1 MKIAVDAMGGDNAP
15 HAVVAGAVH
24 AAREFGVGIILVG
37 IEQMVQAELKKH
49 PFAKSLPIEVRNATQ
64 VVDMH
69 DSPATVFRR
78 KKDSSIRV
86 ANDLVKSGEAVAVIS
101 AGHTGA
107 AMATSLFV
115 LGPLEGVERP
125 AIGVFMPT
133 VKGRCIVLDM
143 GANVDCKP
151 NHLLQFAI
159 MGEVFAKHLLK
170 NPNPKVGLL
179 SIGEEETKGNELTKE
194 AFKLLTETNLNFIGN
209 VEGRDIMMGKADVIV
224 CDGFI
229 GNVVLKTSEAVAEA
243 INCLLRE
250 NVGENLLRKAGYFL
264 MRPAFRALKNKLDY
278 AEYGGAPLLGI
289 NGVGMIC
296 HGGSNAKAIKNAVR
310 FAYDYALKGVNCRMA
325 EKLDESFPGAT
336 REREGTETPSDAKER
351 VAS

>member
-64 VVDMH
+64 VVDML

-86 ANDLVKSGEAVAVIS
+86 ANDLVKGGEAVAVIS

-170 NPNPKVGLL
+170 NPNPRVGLL

-194 AFKLLTETNLNFIGN
+194 AFKLLTETSLNFIGN
-209 VEGRDIMMGKADVIV
+209 VEGRDVMMGKVDVIV

-229 GNVVLKTSEAVAEA
+229 GNVVLKLSEAVAEA
-243 INCLLRE
+243 IGVILKE
-250 NVGENLLRKAGYFL
+250 NIGDNLIRKLGYF
-264 MRPAFRALKNKLDY
+264 MMKPAFRALKRKMDY
-278 AEYGGAPLLGI
+278 AEYGGAPLLGV
-289 NGVGMIC
+289 NGVSIIS
-296 HGGSNAKAIKNAVR
+296 HGRSSDRAIKNAI
-310 FAYDYALKGVNCRMA
+310 
-325 EKLDESFPGAT
+325 
-336 REREGTETPSDAKER
+336 R
-351 VAS
+351 VAMELAKGEVNRHIQEDIERNMDLARTK

>member
-49 PFAKSLPIEVRNATQ
+49 PFAKSLPIEIRNATQ

-86 ANDLVKSGEAVAVIS
+86 ANDLVKGGEAVAVIS

-170 NPNPKVGLL
+170 NPNPRVGLL

-194 AFKLLTETNLNFIGN
+194 AFKLITETSLNFIGN
-209 VEGRDIMMGKADVIV
+209 VEGRDVMMGKVDVIV

-229 GNVVLKTSEAVAEA
+229 GNVVLKLSEAVAEA
-243 INCLLRE
+243 IGVILKE
-250 NVGENLLRKAGYFL
+250 NIGDNLIRKLGYF
-264 MRPAFRALKNKLDY
+264 MMKPAFRALKRKMDY
-278 AEYGGAPLLGI
+278 AEYGGAPLLGV
-289 NGVGMIC
+289 NGVSIIS
-296 HGGSNAKAIKNAVR
+296 HGRSSDRAIKNAI
-310 FAYDYALKGVNCRMA
+310 
-325 EKLDESFPGAT
+325 
-336 REREGTETPSDAKER
+336 R
-351 VAS
+351 VAMELAKGEVNRHIQEDIERNMDLARTK